1 MDSGRFPVGEEEE
14 HLLLAARGDRDA
26 FGAFYRSHN
35 TGIVAFFYRRT
46 ACPFVSADLTAETF
60 AEALASIGRFSPK
73 KGTATAWLYG
83 IAGNEYRQWL
93 RRGRVADR
101 ARSRMGIQPIELTSE
116 DLERIDALVD
126 FAPLQSAVTSALADL
141 SPVLRDAVVLRIGD
155 DLTYEE
161 VARRLGCSVGAARVR
176 VSRGLARLQAVMEV
190 G

>member
-1 MDSGRFPVGEEEE
+1 MSTGRFPVGEEEE
-14 HLLLAARGDRDA
+14 RLLLAAAGDREA
-26 FGAFYRSHN
+26 FAAFYRRQN
-35 TGIVAFFYRRT
+35 AGILAFFYRRT
-46 ACPFVSADLTAETF
+46 ACPYVSADLTAETF
-60 AEALASIGRFSPK
+60 AEALASLGRFSPK
-73 KGTATAWLYG
+73 RGTATAWLYG

-93 RRGRVADR
+93 RRGRVAGR
-101 ARSRMGIQPIELTSE
+101 GRNPVGIEPIELTNE

-126 FAPLQSAVTSALADL
+126 FAPLQSAVTAALADL
-141 SPVLRDAVVLRIGD
+141 SPSLREAVVLRIGD